1 MSIVVAF
8 EKTIDLYNQNQH
20 WIAIILWSEITES
33 TRGLSAYIAR
43 WLLELWHIL

>member
-8 EKTIDLYNQNQH
+8 DKTIDLYNQNQH

-33 TRGLSAYIAR
+33 
-43 WLLELWHIL
+43 ILIVWTDAEFEKAKSMIVL